1 MTINPDPFA
10 LVRQTAS
17 KPALSHP
24 EYLDCIPIEV
34 APGSCRGLLF
44 VTDTEEVY
52 KELGQLVSGR
62 CSKMGRCFEFRYAE
76 FSVHVEGEHLVRLFE
91 LLNQGRLSA
100 IRQGIFKFKEVSIV
114 IKKVEIMEPQPEK
127 GGVK

>member
-24 EYLDCIPIEV
+24 EYLDSIPMEV
-34 APGSCRGLLF
+34 SPESCRGLLF
-44 VTDTEEVY
+44 VTEEVY

-62 CSKMGRCFEFRYAE
+62 CSKLGRSFEFRYAE
-76 FSVHVEGEHLVRLFE
+76 FSVHVEGEHLVWLFE

-100 IRQGIFKFKEVSIV
+100 IRQGILKFKEVFIV
-114 IKKVEIMEPQPEK
+114 IKKVEIMEPQPKE